1 MDTVAFME
9 RYGFDLDRLRGD
21 AWVRSWEE
29 RFPALWVIPAMVEA
43 LYQGRYKAVSVE
55 QLLRMWRDRNYPRLS
70 FGLDFTRK
78 VWPEVTEEVQKV
90 LVQTGPSSFQ
100 LRKWQYQAFDTQQW
114 YREHRGGKAITIYRL
129 RQQLRE
135 QPLPHNLG
143 SFSNPDPSGS
153 SSDLP
158 ED

>member
-9 RYGFDLDRLRGD
+9 RYGFDLARLRGD
-21 AWVRSWEE
+21 AWVRSWET

-55 QLLRMWRDRNYPRLS
+55 QLLTMWRERSCPRLS

-78 VWPEVTEEVQKV
+78 VWPEVTEQVQEV
-90 LVQTGPSSFQ
+90 LVQAGPSSLQ
-100 LRKWQYQAFDTQQW
+100 LRRWQFQAYDTQQW

-129 RQQLRE
+129 RQQLRA
-135 QPLPHNLG
+135 QALPHKLEE
-143 SFSNPDPSGS
+143 FVDCTPVR
-153 SSDLP
+153 
-158 ED
+158 